1 MQACSGDCVPSLP
14 PDLPGIAS
22 MQHEVQM
29 QHRWLPAAGL
39 HSAAGAPGRE
49 GGASL
54 RAATGRSTPS
64 GGGGCRGHAQ
74 HQRLAPNRLDAIF
87 CGSVVSAKRGRR
99 EAEKRLVRAYVH
111 VCPQAPTPMRMQPSC
126 YISQCSHFSR
136 PDDPRPVSTSLNDSD
151 AITAMPILQRPGA
164 TSKEIARERD
174 LLSDLVTRAQ
184 HISGLQVKRHLD
196 WLCYTQHVRYFC
208 MQRQAGALASTGAQR
223 GHGNQRDAAAFVHR
237 AGARHC
243 KPAQPFAQ
251 QSARLGAPL
260 LVPLPCMTTRDSLS
274 CRDCRLH
281 TALHACTGAPRK
293 QAAILHS
300 TLLRILTP
308 RQLEPDVIAAIQEQ
322 CQRWTQQ
329 LRGTTLSITRAW

>member
-1 MQACSGDCVPSLP
+1 MAASRWTTQCCRSPWQRGGCVSACCHWKKHPIWWRGLQRSRAASKTCSQQVGRYILWFCCFCKKGQKGGGEEACESLCACVPA
-14 PDLPGIAS
+14 GT
-22 MQHEVQM
+22 HTYEN
-29 QHRWLPAAGL
+29 AAQLL
-39 HSAAGAPGRE
+39 HI
-49 GGASL
+49 
-54 RAATGRSTPS
+54 TV
-64 GGGGCRGHAQ
+64 
-74 HQRLAPNRLDAIF
+74 F
-87 CGSVVSAKRGRR
+87 
-99 EAEKRLVRAYVH
+99 
-111 VCPQAPTPMRMQPSC
+111 
-126 YISQCSHFSR
+126 HFSR